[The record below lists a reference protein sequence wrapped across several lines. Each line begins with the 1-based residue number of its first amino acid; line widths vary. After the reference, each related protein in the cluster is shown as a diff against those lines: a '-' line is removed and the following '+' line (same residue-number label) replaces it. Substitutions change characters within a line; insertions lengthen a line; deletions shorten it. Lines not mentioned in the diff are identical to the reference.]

1 MCTYVNIYEAF
12 KINMVP
18 KEARPAEDQGK
29 AIRQREE
36 KMQNPWGNSKK
47 AGHTGLSEARG
58 EL

>member
-29 AIRQREE
+29 AIRQKEE
-36 KMQNPWGNSKK
+36 KMQSP
-47 AGHTGLSEARG
+47 
-58 EL
+58 